1 MIGVLVFI
9 NMQIAGL
16 DLPAL
21 KDAFLLQICYD
32 LYFFRFFCVFTLL
45 HRSFC
50 SHNVV
55 TVGFCNNIFNLSH
68 FLFWISM
75 CCYQTHDCCLSLWR
89 IMCCRQESGGVEK
102 GMIHLHC
109 VCWIQYNSLSASA
122 YAEFISFVVYMWR
135 VFFSVFCNFYISFF
149 CQFSLL
155 MLLEMHFFD
164 SFYVI
169 LSEKNTGFH
178 IFWLF
183 ALFYILKFS
192 MSLLLFWTFR
202 YRCVAPRLVCLC
214 LSSMVSQ
221 FVACY
226 VMLSRR
232 WGWHLL
238 CSMHLP
244 ASFSY
249 HLTLGNCVSILSP
262 SNCCFYFKHTHTH
275 THTCTL
281 L

>member
-1 MIGVLVFI
+1 MLRKVWS
-9 NMQIAGL
+9 
-16 DLPAL
+16 
-21 KDAFLLQICYD
+21 ICIVY
-32 LYFFRFFCVFTLL
+32 
-45 HRSFC
+45 
-50 SHNVV
+50 
-55 TVGFCNNIFNLSH
+55 VGFNTIVFQHLP
-68 FLFWISM
+68 M
-75 CCYQTHDCCLSLWR
+75 LSLLVLWF
-89 IMCCRQESGGVEK
+89 ICD
-102 GMIHLHC
+102 
-109 VCWIQYNSLSASA
+109 
-122 YAEFISFVVYMWR
+122 EFL
-135 VFFSVFCNFYISFF
+135 SVFCNFYISFF

-238 CSMHLP
+238 CSMHFP